1 MFLQLSLERDGA
13 ESIQGGEVKT
23 KQIKTRVEVTEELF
37 VTLGLS
43 QAESLSLCFC
53 FVPFCSNKL

>member
-23 KQIKTRVEVTEELF
+23 KQIKTRVEVTEELWID
-37 VTLGLS
+37 
-43 QAESLSLCFC
+43 Q
-53 FVPFCSNKL
+53 FVPVLGFL